1 MFLADMLVSYRDSEY
16 YKEKRYY
23 WCLTCNATVMEDT
36 SCLKNHDTHDLKT
49 DAGREMAENHL
60 KTLFV
65 TCKAQL
71 NGSLAKH
78 QEVKVH
84 VICLSSAEI

>member
-1 MFLADMLVSYRDSEY
+1 MFLSDMLVSYRNSDF
-16 YKEKRYY
+16 YKEKRYH
-23 WCLTCNATVMEDT
+23 WCLTCNTTVMEDA

-49 DAGREMAENHL
+49 DTGREMAENHL

-71 NGSLAKH
+71 NGSLAKL
-78 QEVKVH
+78 QEVKVY